1 MKPTKALILF
11 LAPLALAA
19 CSSDPEW
26 ADLEAHE
33 KTVELQERYAPLL
46 VGTWHVERIG
56 EKQRYF
62 EKLTFS
68 DSRNDIVGSRGTFTG
83 LRKWQTRQ
91 LVTINGEERYTD
103 WQDVEGENGTFTGTW
118 QLVWERNSSVF
129 RPASMTKQHY
139 HNSTIMPIRY
149 TPHSMVSPIQ
159 PFVLAADSSTTAKT
173 TTPSSLAATQSRVS
187 DIALYTMKQAKLLFL
202 LIAALAFASCR
213 PTARQAVADV
223 VQPTDSTEAV
233 TSADTLRLV
242 ITDKSLSQTDS
253 LIRRILKLP
262 LDSIVVEMVNNTDS
276 TCMTGEAYTIEQRIN
291 KEWKAL
297 PIKPRKD
304 GAVYAFNDIGYELA
318 PHSSRQFSIHVEPDK
333 YDFERGKE
341 FRIAKDFLKSGQSN
355 PQSVYCYFSFE

>member
-1 MKPTKALILF
+1 MKLWRITFAL
-11 LAPLALAA
+11 LAA
-19 CSSDPEW
+19 
-26 ADLEAHE
+26 
-33 KTVELQERYAPLL
+33 
-46 VGTWHVERIG
+46 
-56 EKQRYF
+56 
-62 EKLTFS
+62 FS
-68 DSRNDIVGSRGTFTG
+68 
-83 LRKWQTRQ
+83 L
-91 LVTINGEERYTD
+91 
-103 WQDVEGENGTFTGTW
+103 
-118 QLVWERNSSVF
+118 
-129 RPASMTKQHY
+129 
-139 HNSTIMPIRY
+139 
-149 TPHSMVSPIQ
+149 
-159 PFVLAADSSTTAKT
+159 
-173 TTPSSLAATQSRVS
+173 
-187 DIALYTMKQAKLLFL
+187 
-202 LIAALAFASCR
+202 ASCR

-333 YDFERGKE
+333 YDFERGREYRIVKE
-341 FRIAKDFLKSGQSN
+341 LFKSRQSN
-355 PQSVYCYFSFE
+355 PQSVYCYFTIE